1 MRTILQ
7 LMNMNNC
14 TTLITGATGGLG
26 QYMAETIAELGG
38 DIVLVDQ
45 PGSSFKSLLEKIK
58 MVSDVDVDVFECDLE
73 SKTERIALVD
83 YMINNQKGLDILINN
98 AAFVGTSNLQGWN
111 TKFEEQSVGTWT
123 RALEVNLTAVFDL
136 TKGLSPMLKING
148 NGSIINIASIY
159 GVCGPDYSL
168 YEGTSMGSPAAYAA
182 SKGGL
187 IQLTR
192 WLSTTLAPE
201 VRVNCISPGGV
212 FRNQPESFVVR
223 YEKNTPLKRMAI
235 EDDFKG
241 VTAYLASDLSQY
253 MTGQNLLVD
262 GGWTV

>member
-1 MRTILQ
+1 MVTIKQ
-7 LMNMNNC
+7 LMNLKGRRA
-14 TTLITGATGGLG
+14 LITGATGGIG
-26 QYMAETIAELGG
+26 RKIAETIAELGG

-148 NGSIINIASIY
+148 NKGSHTI
-159 GVCGPDYSL
+159 V
-168 YEGTSMGSPAAYAA
+168 
-182 SKGGL
+182 
-187 IQLTR
+187 
-192 WLSTTLAPE
+192 
-201 VRVNCISPGGV
+201 V
-212 FRNQPESFVVR
+212 FCC
-223 YEKNTPLKRMAI
+223 
-235 EDDFKG
+235 
-241 VTAYLASDLSQY
+241 
-253 MTGQNLLVD
+253 
-262 GGWTV
+262 